1 MTKGKGPAVKPLLR
15 HSSRVLL
22 SLGLAATLAL
32 AGCSISEPAALTALR
47 NEFVSYGGVC
57 DSWTPIN
64 EPRSLGAISCNGGA
78 LIYLFD
84 SDSSRSDVVKDQLET
99 NSTIRARTHI
109 MLSGDYWLVID
120 KIPVIIHMLGRM
132 GGMIQGRNGA
142 NP

>member
-1 MTKGKGPAVKPLLR
+1 MMKEKGRAVN
-15 HSSRVLL
+15 SRLAHPISISLVLA
-22 SLGLAATLAL
+22 LAGTLAL
-32 AGCSISEPAALTALR
+32 AGCSPSEPAGLTALR

-57 DSWTPIN
+57 DSWTAIT
-64 EPRSLGAISCNGGA
+64 EPRSLGAITCNGGA
-78 LIYLFD
+78 ELFLFD

-99 NSTIRARTHI
+99 NTAIRARTHI

-120 KIPVIIHMLGRM
+120 KIPVIIHLLGRM